1 MSEKKS
7 TPAHLGEQ
15 KAPDITNIRYND
27 YTRTLL
33 AEGIR
38 IGALKHSDAEKMS
51 SALLTVLTEL
61 LAEYL
66 EREGI
71 TDELEFGAAAA
82 ELMQSLIFTID
93 TYLISL
99 SDSALAMRQLKGVK
113 DENVR
118 EMRRGGMAALRVLQ
132 CEALSLHAKAKK
144 LVPPVKATVMRDAL
158 RSCHA
163 MVLGYDR
170 EFMPAAPPNEP
181 CYPLAVSFGL
191 SGGIKYIRRYL
202 RQLADENR
210 FCKDVGTAVMR
221 RFGKLLYEQ
230 RAEED
235 GRFCRNIYIPTLVSA
250 TICAYLKKSTKE
262 LILTQEDCELFCRL
276 TKSFSEKAS
285 LLQPRYF
292 SIIEIFTENS
302 FSNTSAIFLTR
313 STKGS
318 SYPSRNVLLHLSTA
332 ASTTSLGIIP
342 RIQARTLRAAWFA
355 TAS

>member
-71 TDELEFGAAAA
+71 TDELEFSAAAA

-170 EFMPAAPPNEP
+170 EFMPAAAPNEP

-221 RFGKLLYEQ
+221 RFGKQLYEQ

-276 TKSFSEKAS
+276 TKSFSDAQLGE
-285 LLQPRYF
+285 LLEDVVSKLPAGNRDYNLLA
-292 SIIEIFTENS
+292 IERIMPELITSTRAKTLDTLALVQKSEQTEE
-302 FSNTSAIFLTR
+302 
-313 STKGS
+313 
-318 SYPSRNVLLHLSTA
+318 
-332 ASTTSLGIIP
+332 
-342 RIQARTLRAAWFA
+342 
-355 TAS
+355 

>member
-93 TYLISL
+93 NYLISL

-132 CEALSLHAKAKK
+132 CEALSLHA
-144 LVPPVKATVMRDAL
+144 
-158 RSCHA
+158 
-163 MVLGYDR
+163 
-170 EFMPAAPPNEP
+170 
-181 CYPLAVSFGL
+181 
-191 SGGIKYIRRYL
+191 
-202 RQLADENR
+202 
-210 FCKDVGTAVMR
+210 
-221 RFGKLLYEQ
+221 
-230 RAEED
+230 
-235 GRFCRNIYIPTLVSA
+235 
-250 TICAYLKKSTKE
+250 
-262 LILTQEDCELFCRL
+262 
-276 TKSFSEKAS
+276 
-285 LLQPRYF
+285 
-292 SIIEIFTENS
+292 
-302 FSNTSAIFLTR
+302 
-313 STKGS
+313 
-318 SYPSRNVLLHLSTA
+318 
-332 ASTTSLGIIP
+332 
-342 RIQARTLRAAWFA
+342 
-355 TAS
+355 

>member
-132 CEALSLHAKAKK
+132 CEALSLHAKAKSWCRRSR
-144 LVPPVKATVMRDAL
+144 LPLCAMRSAAVTQWSSATTANLCL
-158 RSCHA
+158 RRRRTSPA
-163 MVLGYDR
+163 IRLRYRSG
-170 EFMPAAPPNEP
+170 FPAA
-181 CYPLAVSFGL
+181 
-191 SGGIKYIRRYL
+191 
-202 RQLADENR
+202 
-210 FCKDVGTAVMR
+210 
-221 RFGKLLYEQ
+221 
-230 RAEED
+230 
-235 GRFCRNIYIPTLVSA
+235 
-250 TICAYLKKSTKE
+250 
-262 LILTQEDCELFCRL
+262 
-276 TKSFSEKAS
+276 
-285 LLQPRYF
+285 
-292 SIIEIFTENS
+292 
-302 FSNTSAIFLTR
+302 
-313 STKGS
+313 
-318 SYPSRNVLLHLSTA
+318 
-332 ASTTSLGIIP
+332 
-342 RIQARTLRAAWFA
+342 
-355 TAS
+355 